1 MKKFLL
7 DYGLKVRIPIIVFVI
22 ISTFA
27 VTYYVSY
34 AERNGIGYQP
44 EQPIKYSHK
53 VHAGDLKIDCQYCH
67 VGVEK
72 SRIASV
78 PALNI
83 CMGCHAIARKDIPEI
98 IKLTEYYDQGKP
110 LPWKRIHKVPDFA
123 YFNHSVHVNKGVE
136 CQSCHGDIQSMD
148 TLLVDP
154 YRSTGQVNSFTM
166 GACLTCHRNAH
177 DNLPYIKDV
186 KNGPDN
192 CSTCHR

>member
-7 DYGLKVRIPIIVFVI
+7 DYGLKVRLPIIIFVI

-53 VHAGDLKIDCQYCH
+53 IHAGDMKIDCKYCH

-72 SRIASV
+72 SRVASV
-78 PALNI
+78 PSVNI
-83 CMGCHAIARKDIPEI
+83 CMGCHATARTDIPEI
-98 IKLTEYYDQGKP
+98 IKLKEYYDNNRP
-110 LPWKRIHKVPDFA
+110 VPWKRVYKLPDFA

-136 CQSCHGDIQSMD
+136 CQSCHGDSGHPSN
-148 TLLVDP
+148 P
-154 YRSTGQVNSFTM
+154 YTSFSKFGASGVSSRLYTH
-166 GACLTCHRNAH
+166 ACLNCHSNIHGSNASSSRGQR
-177 DNLPYIKDV
+177 DF
-186 KNGPDN
+186 
-192 CSTCHR
+192 R

>member
-7 DYGLKVRIPIIVFVI
+7 DYGLKVRLPIILFVV

-53 VHAGDLKIDCQYCH
+53 IHAGDMKIDCKYCH
-67 VGVEK
+67 VGVDK

-98 IKLTEYYDQGKP
+98 IKLKEYYDQGKP

-123 YFNHSVHVNKGVE
+123 YFNHSVHVNRGVE

-154 YRSTGQVNSFTM
+154 YKSTGQVNSFTM
-166 GACLTCHRNAH
+166 GACLNCHRNAH
-177 DNLPYIKDV
+177 DKLPYLKEV
-186 KNGPDN
+186 NNGPEN
-192 CSTCHR
+192 CAVCHR